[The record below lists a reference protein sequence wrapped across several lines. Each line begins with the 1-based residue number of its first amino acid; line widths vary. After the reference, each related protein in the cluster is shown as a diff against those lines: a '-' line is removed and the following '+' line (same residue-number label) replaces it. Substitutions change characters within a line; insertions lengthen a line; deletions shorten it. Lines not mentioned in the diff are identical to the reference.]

1 MSGEK
6 NIEGLLG
13 TAMEKLGGI
22 VNVNTVVGDPIQA
35 GDTTIIP
42 ISKVSLGFVA
52 GGGEYG
58 GKEQAEPA
66 FGGGSGGGMAVNP
79 VGFLACTN
87 GQVRYIP
94 VNGQDP
100 LDKLVDMTPGLID
113 KVENAFKK
121 GGQAKG
127 KAANSVPKVEA
138 TSKSDVPETSDTI
151 ETPEMPETSDS
162 KESEGTVE

>member
-13 TAMEKLGGI
+13 TAMDKLGSM
-22 VNVNTVVGDPIQA
+22 VNVNTVVGQPITA
-35 GDTTIIP
+35 GDLTIIP
-42 ISKVSLGFVA
+42 ISRVSLGFVA
-52 GGGEYG
+52 GGGEYA
-58 GKEQAEPA
+58 GKEQGEPA

-87 GQVRYIP
+87 GNVRYIP

-113 KVENAFKK
+113 KIENAFKSGK
-121 GGQAKG
+121 SAKTAEPQPTVVEVEVKPAQEGGLD
-127 KAANSVPKVEA
+127 E
-138 TSKSDVPETSDTI
+138 
-151 ETPEMPETSDS
+151 
-162 KESEGTVE
+162 

>member
-58 GKEQAEPA
+58 GKEQSEPA

-127 KAANSVPKVEA
+127 KAANSAPKAEVTSISGVP
-138 TSKSDVPETSDTI
+138 DTT

>member
-127 KAANSVPKVEA
+127 KAANSAPQAEVP
-138 TSKSDVPETSDTI
+138 SKSDVPETSDTI

>member
-58 GKEQAEPA
+58 GKEQSEPA

-127 KAANSVPKVEA
+127 KAANSAPQSEVTSISGVP
-138 TSKSDVPETSDTI
+138 DTT